1 MISLNN
7 ISKQF
12 SGKSLFHDV
21 SIHIGKG
28 DRVALVGSNGAG
40 KSTLMKI
47 IVGHLSADSGT
58 IAKPRFN
65 TAGYLPQDGIY
76 HSGKTLFDEVAAV
89 FKDINSLQERMT
101 ELYEEIQRLSQEG
114 TANSP
119 EMAELVKELGKA
131 QHTIE
136 HHNGYTIEAR
146 INQILLGLGFTESD
160 LKRTTDEFSGGWQ
173 MRIEIAKLL
182 LMEPT
187 ILLLDE
193 PTNHLDIDS
202 LEWLETYLQSY
213 KGAVVLVSHD
223 SRFLDNLVNKVIEIS
238 MGNVTQYTGNF
249 TSSIKQKELRDEQ
262 RHSAYEQQQKLI
274 EKTDRFIERYRY
286 DKKRAKLVQSR
297 LKMLEKMKLIEREHG
312 DKTIS
317 FVFPESPRTGRVVM
331 ELNNLTKSYG
341 SNIVFK
347 NTSLR
352 IDRGDKIAL
361 LGINGSGKSTLA
373 RIIAD
378 RESFQDGEHKPG
390 YNVMSSYFAQNMADA
405 MNPDRTVLETVDTA
419 APAASPQELRTMLGC
434 FLFFGD
440 DVFKPVSVLSGGE
453 KSRLALARMLLVP
466 ANFLIFDEPTNHLD
480 AQSKAVLQRSLQKF
494 TGSYLIVSHDRD
506 FLAPLINKVMYLK
519 NGIVTLYPGTVDDYL
534 IRAKQEDDEGYQ
546 PKERTKN
553 KPSPN
558 FEKTQK
564 RKAAEQRQELFRQ
577 LKPLRDERNMIEAE
591 ITRAEERKVEIEAAF
606 ADTKTYEGEKFI
618 QTLHIEHDKITSQ
631 LKVLYD
637 RWVEIEGKIE
647 EIVKKYR

>member
-47 IVGHLSADSGT
+47 IVGHLGADSGT
-58 IAKPRFN
+58 IAQSRFN

-76 HSGKTLFDEVAAV
+76 HSGKTLFEEVAAV
-89 FKDINSLQERMT
+89 FKDINALQKRMT
-101 ELYEEIQRLSQEG
+101 EIFDELQIFSEEG

-119 EMAELVKELGKA
+119 EMMELVEELGKA

-136 HHNGYTIEAR
+136 HHNGYTIKAR
-146 INQILLGLGFTESD
+146 INQILFGLGFTESD

-182 LMEPT
+182 LKEPT

-202 LEWLETYLQSY
+202 LEWLEAYLQSY

-223 SRFLDNLVNKVIEIS
+223 SRFLDNIVNKVIEIS

-249 TSSIKQKELRDEQ
+249 TSAIKQKNRRDEQ
-262 RHSAYEQQQKLI
+262 IHSAYEQQQKLI
-274 EKTDRFIERYRY
+274 EKTERFIGRYRY

-297 LKMLEKMKLIEREHG
+297 LKMLEKMQLIEREPG

-317 FVFPESPRTGRVVM
+317 FDFPESPRTGRVVM

-378 RESFQDGEHKPG
+378 REYFQDGEHKPG
-390 YNVMSSYFAQNMADA
+390 YNVMISYFAQNMADS
-405 MNPDRTVLETVDTA
+405 MNPERTVLETVDTG
-419 APAASPQELRTMLGC
+419 APAASPQELRNMLGC
-434 FLFFGD
+434 FLFSGD

-453 KSRLALARMLLVP
+453 KSRLALARMLLIP

-480 AQSKAVLQRSLQKF
+480 AQSKTVLQRSLQKF
-494 TGSYLIVSHDRD
+494 TGSYLIISHDRD

-546 PKERTKN
+546 PKELAKN
-553 KPSPN
+553 KLSQN
-558 FEKTQK
+558 FDKTQK
-564 RKAAEQRQELFRQ
+564 RKAAEQRQGLFRH

-591 ITRAEERKVEIEAAF
+591 IACAEKRKVEIEASF
-606 ADTKTYEGEKFI
+606 TDTKTYEDEKFI
-618 QTLHIEHDKITSQ
+618 QTLHIEHDKIASQ
-631 LKVLYD
+631 LKTLYD

-647 EIVKKYR
+647 EIQKIHT